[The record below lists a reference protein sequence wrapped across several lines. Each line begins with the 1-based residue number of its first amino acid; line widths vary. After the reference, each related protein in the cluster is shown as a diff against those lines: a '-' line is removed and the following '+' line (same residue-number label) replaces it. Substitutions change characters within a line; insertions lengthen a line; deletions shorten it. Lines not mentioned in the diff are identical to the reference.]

1 MHQQGDRLL
10 LLGIETSCDET
21 AAAVVKDGREV
32 LSNVLYSQE
41 QIHQKYGGVV
51 PELACRQHT
60 AVISDVVCAALDKA
74 RVELRDLSGIAVTQG
89 PGLMGALLVGVS
101 FGKALAY
108 RHKLRL
114 IGVNHLEGHIA
125 AVHLENR
132 TVELPAVALVVS
144 GGHTNIY
151 FVPAHGPLEL
161 AGQTIDDAAGEA
173 FDKGAKMLGLAYP
186 GGPAIDRISKTG
198 DPTRINFP
206 RPYLRNDSLD
216 MSFSG
221 LKTSLRYYLERSGF
235 PHTGR
240 GQISNL
246 SPVSIPDVAA
256 AFQQAIVDVLVEK
269 TVLAADRYGA
279 RSVCVTG
286 GVAANINLRQRLAE
300 VCREGGRSLYIP
312 NPSYCTDNGAMIAA
326 AGYFRFHRERE
337 SPLLTLSP
345 QTAPPMGGSWFTG
358 I

>member
-1 MHQQGDRLL
+1 LL

-41 QIHQKYGGVV
+41 PVHQRYGGVV

-60 AVISDVVCAALDKA
+60 AVISDVVSAALDKA
-74 RVELRDLSGIAVTQG
+74 RVGLRDLSGIAVTQG

-101 FGKALAY
+101 FAKALAY
-108 RHKLRL
+108 RNRLRL

-125 AVHLENR
+125 AIHLETRN
-132 TVELPAVALVVS
+132 VELPAVALVVS

-161 AGQTIDDAAGEA
+161 VGWTVDDAAGEA
-173 FDKGAKMLGLAYP
+173 FDKGAKMLGLPYP
-186 GGPAIDRISKTG
+186 GGPAIDRVSRTG
-198 DPTRINFP
+198 DPTGINFP
-206 RPYLRNDSLD
+206 RPFLKNDSLN

-235 PHTGR
+235 PDAQDR
-240 GQISNL
+240 
-246 SPVSIPDVAA
+246 SIPDVAA

-269 TVLAADRYGA
+269 TISAADRYGV
-279 RSVCVTG
+279 RSMCVTG
-286 GVAANINLRQRLAE
+286 GVAANTLLRQRLTE
-300 VCREGGRSLYIP
+300 VCEERGRPLYIP
-312 NPSYCTDNGAMIAA
+312 NPTYCTDNGAMIAA
-326 AGYFRFHRERE
+326 AGHFHREPP

-345 QTAPPMGGSWFTG
+345 QTAPPLGGSWFIG
-358 I
+358 S

>member
-1 MHQQGDRLL
+1 LL

-41 QIHQKYGGVV
+41 PVHQRYGGVV

-60 AVISDVVCAALDKA
+60 AVISEVVCAALDKA
-74 RVELRDLSGIAVTQG
+74 RVGLGDLSGIAVTQG

-101 FGKALAY
+101 FAKALAY
-108 RHKLRL
+108 RHRLRL

-132 TVELPAVALVVS
+132 TVELPALALVVS

-161 AGQTIDDAAGEA
+161 VGWTVDDAAGEA
-173 FDKGAKMLGLAYP
+173 FDKGAKMLGLPYP
-186 GGPAIDRISKTG
+186 GGPAIDRVSRTG
-198 DPTRINFP
+198 DPMGINFP
-206 RPYLRNDSLD
+206 RPYLKNDSLN

-235 PHTGR
+235 PDAR
-240 GQISNL
+240 ELN
-246 SPVSIPDVAA
+246 IPDVAA
-256 AFQQAIVDVLVEK
+256 AFQEAIVDVLVEK
-269 TVLAADRYGA
+269 TASAADRYGV

-286 GVAANINLRQRLAE
+286 GVAANTLLRRRLTE
-300 VCREGGRSLYIP
+300 VCGKSGRPLYIP
-312 NPSYCTDNGAMIAA
+312 NPTYCTDNGAMIAA
-326 AGYFRFHRERE
+326 AGHFHRERA

-345 QTAPPMGGSWFTG
+345 QTSPPLGGAWFIG
-358 I
+358 S

>member
-1 MHQQGDRLL
+1 MRRQGHSML

-32 LSNVLYSQE
+32 LSNVLYSQDPV
-41 QIHQKYGGVV
+41 HQKYGGVV

-60 AVISDVVCAALDKA
+60 AMISDVVCAALEKA

-101 FGKALAY
+101 FAKALAY

-125 AVHLENR
+125 AVHLINR

-151 FVPAHGPLEL
+151 FLPSHGSLEL
-161 AGQTIDDAAGEA
+161 VGQTIDDAAGEA
-173 FDKGAKMLGLAYP
+173 FDKGAKMLGLPYP
-186 GGPAIDRISKTG
+186 GGPSIDRVSKTG
-198 DPTRINFP
+198 DPTRIRFP
-206 RPYLRNDSLD
+206 RPFLKNDSLD

-235 PHTGR
+235 PHATDLR
-240 GQISNL
+240 
-246 SPVSIPDVAA
+246 VPDVAA
-256 AFQQAIVDVLVEK
+256 AFQQAIVDVLIEK
-269 TVLAADRYGA
+269 TVSAANRYGA
-279 RSVCVTG
+279 RSICVTG
-286 GVAANINLRQRLAE
+286 GVAANTLLRSRLTE
-300 VCREGGRSLYIP
+300 ICRKRGRSLYIP
-312 NPSYCTDNGAMIAA
+312 TPGYCTDNGAMIAA
-326 AGYFRFHRERE
+326 AGHFRFHRERDARF
-337 SPLLTLSP
+337 LTLSP
-345 QTAPPMGGSWFTG
+345 HTAPPMGGAWFTSV
-358 I
+358 

>member
-1 MHQQGDRLL
+1 LL

-21 AAAVVKDGREV
+21 AAAVVNDGREV

-41 QIHQKYGGVV
+41 PVHQKYGGVV

-60 AVISDVVCAALDKA
+60 AVISDVVFAALEKA
-74 RVELRDLSGIAVTQG
+74 RVEIRDLSGIAVTQG
-89 PGLMGALLVGVS
+89 PGLMGALMVGVS

-132 TVELPAVALVVS
+132 TVELPAVALVAS

-151 FVPAHGPLEL
+151 FVPARGPLEL
-161 AGQTIDDAAGEA
+161 VGKTIDDAAGEA
-173 FDKGAKMLGLAYP
+173 FDKGAKMLGLPYP
-186 GGPAIDRISKTG
+186 GGPSIDRVSQTG
-198 DPTRINFP
+198 DPTRIKFP
-206 RPYLRNDSLD
+206 RPFLKNESFD

-235 PHTGR
+235 PHASDLR
-240 GQISNL
+240 
-246 SPVSIPDVAA
+246 IPDAAA

-269 TVLAADRYGA
+269 TVSAASRYGV

-286 GVAANINLRQRLAE
+286 GVAANTLLRKRLAE
-300 VCREGGRSLYIP
+300 VCRERGRSLYIP
-312 NPSYCTDNGAMIAA
+312 SSGYCTDNGAMIAA
-326 AGYFRFHRERE
+326 AGYFHYHRERE
-337 SPLLTLSP
+337 APLLTLSP
-345 QTAPPMGGSWFTG
+345 HTAPPMGGEWLTSV
-358 I
+358 

>member
-1 MHQQGDRLL
+1 MMHRSRNNVL

-21 AAAVVKDGREV
+21 AAAVVKNGREV

-41 QIHQKYGGVV
+41 RIHQRYGGVV

-60 AVISDVVCAALDKA
+60 AVISEVVCSALNKA
-74 RVELRDLSGIAVTQG
+74 RVEFRDLSGIAVTQG

-151 FVPAHGPLEL
+151 FVPAQGRLEL
-161 AGQTIDDAAGEA
+161 VGQTIDDAAGEA
-173 FDKGAKMLGLAYP
+173 FDKGAKMLGLPFP
-186 GGPAIDRISKTG
+186 GGPSIDRASREG
-198 DPTRINFP
+198 DPSRIQFP
-206 RPYLRNDSLD
+206 RPFLKNDSLD

-235 PHTGR
+235 PHASALR
-240 GQISNL
+240 V
-246 SPVSIPDVAA
+246 PEVAA
-256 AFQQAIVDVLVEK
+256 AYQQAIVDVLVEK
-269 TVLAADRYGA
+269 TVSAANRYGV

-286 GVAANINLRQRLAE
+286 GVAANTLLRRRLAE
-300 VCREGGRSLYIP
+300 VCRERERSLYIP
-312 NPSYCTDNGAMIAA
+312 NPAYCTDNGAMIAA
-326 AGYFRFHRERE
+326 AGYFHFHRERE
-337 SPLLTLSP
+337 TPFLTLSP
-345 QTAPPMGGSWFTG
+345 HTAPPMGGTLFTDFLR
-358 I
+358 

>member
-1 MHQQGDRLL
+1 MGWMQRQGLSML

-21 AAAVVKDGREV
+21 AASVVKDGREV

-41 QIHQKYGGVV
+41 PVHQKYGGVV

-101 FGKALAY
+101 FGKAMAY

-161 AGQTIDDAAGEA
+161 VGQTIDDAAGEA
-173 FDKGAKMLGLAYP
+173 FDKGAKMLGLPYP
-186 GGPAIDRISKTG
+186 GGPSIDRVSKTG
-198 DPTRINFP
+198 DPNRIRFP
-206 RPYLRNDSLD
+206 RPFLKNDSLD

-235 PHTGR
+235 PHASDLR
-240 GQISNL
+240 
-246 SPVSIPDVAA
+246 IPDVAA

-269 TVLAADRYGA
+269 TVSAANRYGV
-279 RSVCVTG
+279 RSICVTG
-286 GVAANINLRQRLAE
+286 GVAANTLLRRRLAE
-300 VCREGGRSLYIP
+300 VCRERGRSLYIP
-312 NPSYCTDNGAMIAA
+312 TPGYCTDNGAMIAA
-326 AGYFRFHRERE
+326 AGYFHFHRERE
-337 SPLLTLSP
+337 SPFLTLSP
-345 QTAPPMGGSWFTG
+345 HTAPPMGGAWFTG